1 MSQEKQNE
9 AVYNII
15 HWQIIDRNKINDIL
29 AQIHLLSF
37 TDRIAVAIIMSSIKI
52 PQVYIAGCFHY
63 CSEVKPLHSDMVIGE
78 TYYNDLLSKTEKYF
92 NVPFKG
98 GAYISRIKINNQ
110 FTYIESNDMFDESEI
125 RVLNNIAEI
134 FEKECIKQEK
144 EVLKWYE
151 EQNGKE

>member
-1 MSQEKQNE
+1 METRI
-9 AVYNII
+9 NI
-15 HWQIIDRNKINDIL
+15 NYTPSK
-29 AQIHLLSF
+29 
-37 TDRIAVAIIMSSIKI
+37 T
-52 PQVYIAGCFHY
+52 
-63 CSEVKPLHSDMVIGE
+63 SEVFGLFTLS
-78 TYYNDLLSKTEKYF
+78 LSKTEKYF

-125 RVLNNIAEI
+125 RVLNNIAET